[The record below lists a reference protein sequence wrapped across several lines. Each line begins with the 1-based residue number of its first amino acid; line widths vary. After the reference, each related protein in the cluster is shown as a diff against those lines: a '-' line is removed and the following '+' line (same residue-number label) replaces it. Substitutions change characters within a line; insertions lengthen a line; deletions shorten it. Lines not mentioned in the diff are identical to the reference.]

1 MGSLKFNN
9 ARWNKTA
16 LSNEVSEIMRNTIL
30 IAVLLSLLG
39 CTSYQPI
46 KVEKY
51 VELDRFMG
59 DWYVIANIP
68 TFIEEGAHNA
78 VESYKKNKDGSI
90 ETTFS
95 FNADSFDG
103 KKKTYHPVGFVT
115 EDKSNA
121 IWKMQFIWP
130 FKSDYRILYVD
141 EKYHHTI
148 IGRIKRDYVWIMSR
162 TPKISEE
169 EYKNLISII
178 KDRDYDVSK
187 IKEVPQQL
195 IGTR

>member
-1 MGSLKFNN
+1 
-9 ARWNKTA
+9 
-16 LSNEVSEIMRNTIL
+16 MRNTIL
-30 IAVLLSLLG
+30 LAGVLSLIG

-78 VESYKKNKDGSI
+78 IESYEKNKDGSI
-90 ETTFS
+90 ATTFT

-103 KKKTYHPVGFVT
+103 EKKKYHPTGFVT
-115 EDKSNA
+115 DDKSNA
-121 IWKMQFIWP
+121 IWEMQFLWP

-141 EKYHHTI
+141 EKYQHTI
-148 IGRIKRDYVWIMSR
+148 IGRIKRDYVWVMSR
-162 TPKISEE
+162 TPNITGE
-169 EYKNLISII
+169 EYKKLIRII
-178 KDRDYDVSK
+178 KDSNYDVSK
-187 IKEVPQQL
+187 IQRVPQQSL
-195 IGTR
+195 KDRKK